1 MSDLTAADLARI
13 EALADTVVRLA
24 ALPAEFRGPLAGDLG
39 RDVPALVAAVR
50 ELARAII
57 GAEWN
62 GNLYEDDDEI
72 CPFCEE
78 HWKNTPAKHAPDCIV
93 HRARA
98 LVGEERDDE

>member
-50 ELARAII
+50 ELARAVVAAVE
-57 GAEWN
+57 GTAWAT
-62 GNLYEDDDEI
+62 
-72 CPFCEE
+72 CPFCDLTSREGHYPSCAYE
-78 HWKNTPAKHAPDCIV
+78 
-93 HRARA
+93 RARA
-98 LVGEERDDE
+98 LLGEERDDE